1 MERHVRMD
9 PDEPAV
15 VLRSPVTP
23 VWSRMDLAE
32 FHKAGLLWRVNEA
45 VLWPLGLALSMQI
58 EEDGSY
64 SGLFV
69 QRVDPMDPIWSGATP
84 EEQKDYL
91 DRYTMWVWVRMQ
103 ARTT

>member
-1 MERHVRMD
+1 MEQSVLFD
-9 PDEPAV
+9 SDESAV
-15 VLRSPVTP
+15 VPDSPVKP

-45 VLWPLGLALSMQI
+45 VLWPLGLALSVQI

-69 QRVDPMDPIWSGATP
+69 QRVDPTDPIWSGATP
-84 EEQKDYL
+84 EEQEDYL
-91 DRYTMWVWVRMQ
+91 DRFAVWVRQRM
-103 ARTT
+103 AH